1 MLQSLAHL
9 GNLFRAEAELAG
21 VASGIVDIEDPERM
35 AFAAGSLGTTA
46 GMTNGALEQGA
57 TQDIAETREAGG
69 EPIAFLGGLFMYH
82 LYR

>member
-1 MLQSLAHL
+1 MRLESTRPMLMKLSA
-9 GNLFRAEAELAG
+9 
-21 VASGIVDIEDPERM
+21 ITPEDPERM
-35 AFAAGSLGTTA
+35 AFAAGALWTTA

-57 TQDIAETREAGG
+57 TQDIAEMRQAGG